1 MKVDRNY
8 ESIVVSTEKRILTHD
23 SEFKF
28 PLEINEI
35 RERGVILGLSEKAE
49 RRLPTELD
57 FSEQLEKFKT
67 DITTIIKSLNEAY
80 KSTIESAKGY
90 LDELIESRKNC
101 KQRANDLRAIG
112 ISHSIPKHL
121 IKAGYAALIALVFLM
136 VFIIEPI
143 IKAGENSSF
152 DLIDLLS
159 QLGIKMNQP
168 IIIAILILPILL
180 SLFSSKLAPNST
192 NKFVRGLINNSNR
205 LRDFSLVLL
214 VLGAIGYYLK
224 ESEIK
229 AFTYIVGVGF
239 ASVTVSVM
247 TVFIYSWKYKES
259 MSRESNLAEV
269 DVKDKD
275 FRKLLRCAVQLF
287 PEDKWSRWLII
298 IGLANIV
305 CLGIF
310 ATVLN
315 TDNDLARFRF
325 LSVVPLIL
333 YLTLSS
339 LCLVIGFAQKDIFL
353 DEGRIANEI
362 AEQEAKI
369 QRYENEHKMK
379 LKEYDDKLNNLD
391 REYRRLVAA
400 FFEGYD
406 LAEALKQGKR
416 NSQPMAAIVNHD
428 ALKS

>member
-1 MKVDRNY
+1 
-8 ESIVVSTEKRILTHD
+8 
-23 SEFKF
+23 
-28 PLEINEI
+28 
-35 RERGVILGLSEKAE
+35 
-49 RRLPTELD
+49 
-57 FSEQLEKFKT
+57 
-67 DITTIIKSLNEAY
+67 
-80 KSTIESAKGY
+80 
-90 LDELIESRKNC
+90 
-101 KQRANDLRAIG
+101 
-112 ISHSIPKHL
+112 
-121 IKAGYAALIALVFLM
+121 
-136 VFIIEPI
+136 
-143 IKAGENSSF
+143 
-152 DLIDLLS
+152 
-159 QLGIKMNQP
+159 
-168 IIIAILILPILL
+168 
-180 SLFSSKLAPNST
+180 
-192 NKFVRGLINNSNR
+192 
-205 LRDFSLVLL
+205 